1 MSEVVTNLTQQ
12 IVDEQKGKLV
22 EKGKDAL
29 MDLLG
34 GNKEDNKENTEE
46 ESAADNKKDKTEET
60 VNKISEGL
68 KGLFGGKKKD
78 EENK

>member
-1 MSEVVTNLTQQ
+1 
-12 IVDEQKGKLV
+12 
-22 EKGKDAL
+22 